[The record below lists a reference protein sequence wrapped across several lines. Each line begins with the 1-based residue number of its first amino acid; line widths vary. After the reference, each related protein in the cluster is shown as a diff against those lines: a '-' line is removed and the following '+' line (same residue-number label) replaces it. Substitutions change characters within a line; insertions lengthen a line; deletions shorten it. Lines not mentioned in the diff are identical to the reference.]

1 MSIYEKKCAAY
12 SNFHFD
18 YFSPFPDKC
27 VDKSPIPARR
37 CNSFYFFCR
46 TYEGEHGVS
55 ALH

>member
-18 YFSPFPDKC
+18 YFSPFPDKS

-37 CNSFYFFCR
+37 CNSFYFFAVR
-46 TYEGEHGVS
+46 MRGNMV
-55 ALH
+55 